1 MPTALPGS
9 AFFLDLPFP
18 PARKMIDAGLPL
30 AIASDYNPGSAPCGN
45 MLWMISL
52 ACIKMKMTPEEA
64 INAVTINTA
73 YALELLSTLGSITK
87 GKTANLFIT
96 KPIPSLAFIPYS
108 FGGNLIEEVILKG
121 QRAAAP
127 VGN

>member
-1 MPTALPGS
+1 
-9 AFFLDLPFP
+9 
-18 PARKMIDAGLPL
+18 
-30 AIASDYNPGSAPCGN
+30 
-45 MLWMISL
+45 
-52 ACIKMKMTPEEA
+52 MKMTPEEA